1 MALGFFCCCLLRS
14 PKYGS
19 SEDSETEPQ
28 ESDEESPG
36 KKSFISIVA
45 AKPELQLYL
54 LSKVFIYL
62 AVTIPPLLVP
72 SLLVQRGYS
81 TDKAGYAMSIL
92 GITNVFGRL
101 SGGLVDYIT
110 DHAIKICI
118 FASLLS
124 GVSVALMPVAI
135 LGDGEELPYFYI
147 CCALHG
153 FFTGPLNSLY
163 ASCASLLMGTAEYQS
178 YSGTIGM
185 ELLVYGLM
193 TIIGPSFGGYLI
205 DYYQG
210 YKDTFYIT
218 GGCYGLSASCFIICE
233 IIRPKYDN
241 AK

>member
-14 PKYGS
+14 PEDGS
-19 SEDSETEPQ
+19 FEDSETEPQ
-28 ESDEESPG
+28 ESTNLLIQEPLG
-36 KKSFISIVA
+36 KKRFISTVA

-72 SLLVQRGYS
+72 SLLVQIGYS
-81 TDKAGYAMSIL
+81 TNKAGYAMSIL

-135 LGDGEELPYFYI
+135 LGDGDGEELLYFYI

-193 TIIGPSFGGYLI
+193 TIIGKI
-205 DYYQG
+205 N
-210 YKDTFYIT
+210 I
-218 GGCYGLSASCFIICE
+218 
-233 IIRPKYDN
+233 
-241 AK
+241 